1 MCPQTLSMRMN
12 HANIIIRV
20 WDSFGDRAPVARFT
34 HTDVVELVHN
44 DRIASCF
51 ASLRN
56 SGIIEPVNGQRRS
69 YNSEYYKKG
78 PTVWRFTPHF
88 IRYMQSPTGQ
98 RELEAVRQYWKKQEA
113 LNEKTYV
120 ETKC

>member
-1 MCPQTLSMRMN
+1 MN

-20 WDSFGDRAPVARFT
+20 CDSFGDMAPVARFT
-34 HTDVVELVHN
+34 HNDVVKLVHI
-44 DRIASCF
+44 DKIASCF

-69 YNSEYYKKG
+69 YNSEYHKKG
-78 PTVWRFTPHF
+78 PTVLRFTPHF

-98 RELEAVRQYWKKQEA
+98 RELEAVRQYWKKQEG
-113 LNEKTYV
+113 LNEKIYV
-120 ETKC
+120 EIKC